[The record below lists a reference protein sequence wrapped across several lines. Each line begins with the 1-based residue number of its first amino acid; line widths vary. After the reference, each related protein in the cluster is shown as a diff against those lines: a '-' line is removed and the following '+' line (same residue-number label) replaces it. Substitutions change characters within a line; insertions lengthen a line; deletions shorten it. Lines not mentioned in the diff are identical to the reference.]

1 VFFAALGESS
11 SVRRHFLI
19 NLLIGLGLFA
29 LLRTPF
35 VQQNRVVAAARDAV
49 ITWQMDR
56 LTGLDQA
63 PQLAWINIDDA
74 AETRWGFQG
83 TTPRDKLAD
92 LIAFAVRGQPK
103 VVFVDIDLTDPVPG
117 LERENAVLARYLQGL
132 PHECSGTCPPVVLAR
147 MTGPSNYYYAG
158 RGRAL
163 QTLPSFVDAP
173 LGTSPAR
180 PWAPGNLRWG
190 TINTDRDPDMVER
203 HWRLWENSCT
213 APGSAVVT
221 PSAMLLTAAIAGGTK
236 LEDVEGDLQ
245 RNALTCVPKDKRA
258 SPPLPEPGPTH
269 LQIGKGAIYL
279 AEDDISRRIVYRI
292 PWSRENP
299 SATRLDVILPAD
311 EITSNAHADPSILY
325 RKVVV
330 IGTSCEKCDDRHN
343 TPIGEMPGSLVMIN
357 AINSLLSGE
366 DLQQPSW
373 YVALLIE
380 VALVAIVS
388 ALFVY
393 LPRWWALVASLAT
406 IVFGTLTVGF
416 VAFNSGIWVD
426 SVVPMLAVVAHEF
439 AEHIHHHVSRLLR
452 AK

>member
-1 VFFAALGESS
+1 MFFAALGESS

-221 PSAMLLTAAIAGGTK
+221 ELSSGRVAAGTLQNPFMAKAIASGAVRVLGYHLSSIGPRLMQSAWFATSAYLTQNAAAVRTFAQVMQTASAYCNTHQAQTVELLASFTKMDPSTIASMSRTVFASTLDPALIQPLIDTAAKYKTIDKPFEAREFIA
-236 LEDVEGDLQ
+236 
-245 RNALTCVPKDKRA
+245 
-258 SPPLPEPGPTH
+258 
-269 LQIGKGAIYL
+269 
-279 AEDDISRRIVYRI
+279 
-292 PWSRENP
+292 
-299 SATRLDVILPAD
+299 RL
-311 EITSNAHADPSILY
+311 S
-325 RKVVV
+325 
-330 IGTSCEKCDDRHN
+330 
-343 TPIGEMPGSLVMIN
+343 
-357 AINSLLSGE
+357 
-366 DLQQPSW
+366 
-373 YVALLIE
+373 
-380 VALVAIVS
+380 
-388 ALFVY
+388 
-393 LPRWWALVASLAT
+393 
-406 IVFGTLTVGF
+406 
-416 VAFNSGIWVD
+416 
-426 SVVPMLAVVAHEF
+426 
-439 AEHIHHHVSRLLR
+439 
-452 AK
+452 